1 MTSRSGKTYYLT
13 SDPQQEV
20 DHSVAVLLVDGFAL
34 GPRGGSA
41 RDARSG
47 RRIWFP
53 AAGWK
58 RGTNQEQRS
67 FPHASPQHRMQ
78 DELVDFLRTNATLCA
93 QRPELC

>member
-41 RDARSG
+41 RDARSARRAVTRAFNLLRRIHG
-47 RRIWFP
+47 RRP
-53 AAGWK
+53 LDAL
-58 RGTNQEQRS
+58 T
-67 FPHASPQHRMQ
+67 ASRH
-78 DELVDFLRTNATLCA
+78 VDHLR
-93 QRPELC
+93 